1 MSNCMNQVGTGA
13 GPRSGAERQQNYSQS
28 RPARFS
34 QIVRKS
40 VEHRSSTIRIS
51 SKRVFHA
58 NAAAGYRVRAATD
71 AIVSRLHVDHDVD
84 AGPGDRLHHSHLLAH
99 SYGDAQV
106 AAGG

>member
-13 GPRSGAERQQNYSQS
+13 GPAPVPNGSRNTSRS

-40 VEHRSSTIRIS
+40 VEPRSSTIRIS

-84 AGPGDRLHHSHLLAH
+84 AGPGDRRHHSHLLAH
-99 SYGDAQV
+99 SYG
-106 AAGG
+106 